1 MNLKP
6 NKLQHPIISHLYFS
20 MISCLTFSWEVHRDL
35 MKSKMNVYDII
46 MAYIILYSILYAL
59 NMNMSRK
66 ANVT

>member
-1 MNLKP
+1 MTFEVTKNSSKYVNVLP
-6 NKLQHPIISHLYFS
+6 NKINLYNAS
-20 MISCLTFSWEVHRDL
+20 INDWDL
-35 MKSKMNVYDII
+35 MRCKMYVYDII

>member
-1 MNLKP
+1 MTSEVTKNASKYVNVLPNKMNLS
-6 NKLQHPIISHLYFS
+6 NASND
-20 MISCLTFSWEVHRDL
+20 WDL
-35 MKSKMNVYDII
+35 MKNKMYVYDII

>member
-1 MNLKP
+1 MRRYKMFQND
-6 NKLQHPIISHLYFS
+6 
-20 MISCLTFSWEVHRDL
+20 WDL
-35 MKSKMNVYDII
+35 MKNKMYVYDII

>member
-1 MNLKP
+1 MTSEVTKNSSKYVNVLPNKMNLS
-6 NKLQHPIISHLYFS
+6 NASND
-20 MISCLTFSWEVHRDL
+20 WDL
-35 MKSKMNVYDII
+35 MKCKMYVYDII

>member
-1 MNLKP
+1 MTSEVTKNSSKYVNVLPNKMNLS
-6 NKLQHPIISHLYFS
+6 NASIND
-20 MISCLTFSWEVHRDL
+20 WDL
-35 MKSKMNVYDII
+35 MKCKMYVYDII

>member
-1 MNLKP
+1 MTSEVTKNASKYVNVLP
-6 NKLQHPIISHLYFS
+6 NKINLSNASINDL
-20 MISCLTFSWEVHRDL
+20 DL
-35 MKSKMNVYDII
+35 MKCKMYVYDII

>member
-1 MNLKP
+1 MTSEVTKNASKYVNVLPNKMNLS
-6 NKLQHPIISHLYFS
+6 NASIND
-20 MISCLTFSWEVHRDL
+20 WDL
-35 MKSKMNVYDII
+35 MKNKMYVYDII